1 MLCCLWKIFAPSAQD
16 MTLTQFGPGA
26 SSVVGCF
33 LQDFSSE
40 SVLLQWLLLYLALGH
55 EMHANED
62 EEEAKISPG
71 LCASGTGTL
80 NTLF

>member
-1 MLCCLWKIFAPSAQD
+1 MR
-16 MTLTQFGPGA
+16 
-26 SSVVGCF
+26 
-33 LQDFSSE
+33 DFSSE
-40 SVLLQWLLLYLALGH
+40 SVLLQWLLLHLALGH

-62 EEEAKISPG
+62 EEEEAKISPG